1 MKILVTGASG
11 FIGSALLEHLSNIPG
26 FTIVGMLRSMG
37 TNISNSSVEFRQGDL
52 DAEKKINIYLN
63 DIDVIIHTA
72 GRAHIMIDDTENSV
86 DEFRRVNTLGTL
98 QLAQLAADAGVKR
111 FVFLSSIKVN
121 GEYTDLGSPFSIL
134 DNEKPIDPYGI
145 SKHEAEIGLRKISQE
160 TDMQTTII
168 RLPLVYGPGV
178 KGNFSDLIKLISLR
192 IPLPLAMIKYNRR
205 SMIGLDNLLSF
216 TVKCISHPKAAN
228 ETFLISDNHDLSTSS
243 LLTLLGSS
251 IGKPVILF
259 KLPIPILKLFARIFN
274 LQSRADRLLGN
285 LEVDISHTCNLMDWE
300 PPLSVEQGFKKLKI
314 E

>member
-11 FIGSALLEHLSNIPG
+11 FIGSALLEHLSNFPG
-26 FTIVGMLRSMG
+26 FITVGMLRSMD
-37 TNISNSSVEFRQGDL
+37 TDFSNSNVEFRQGDL
-52 DAEKKINIYLN
+52 AEEKKINIYLN

-72 GRAHIMIDDTENSV
+72 GRAHIMIDDTENPL

-98 QLAQLAADAGVKR
+98 QLAQVAADAGVKR

-134 DNEKPIDPYGI
+134 DTEKPIDPYGI

-178 KGNFSDLIKLISLR
+178 KGNFSDLIKLLSLR

-216 TVKCISHPKAAN
+216 MVRCISHPKAAN

-259 KLPIPILKLFARIFN
+259 KLPIPIIKLFARVFN
-274 LQSRADRLLGN
+274 LQSRVDRLLGN